1 MTTQLTPLWPMFTRR
16 GAERFQPGDLAGL
29 IARPQIHVQPVL
41 YDLALGNA
49 QEEQIRD
56 DATFGLLRR
65 FEDYPVRLGRA
76 QPAEH

>member
-41 YDLALGNA
+41 YDLALRQG
-49 QEEQIRD
+49 
-56 DATFGLLRR
+56 FM
-65 FEDYPVRLGRA
+65 F
-76 QPAEH
+76 